1 MTVYVLRKG
10 TTVNPTVVST
20 LANAGN
26 NVNFDCPTNP
36 IIFSTNNQDDTYRMF
51 NYIST
56 DDNHSLSDGT
66 ATNQTFIQQ
75 LQGSDSAGTEYNN
88 LENTEGYRIKCY
100 SDYDST
106 GIRLNALTDSE
117 LLANDYFVLIH
128 SDNGLMHHFAKI
140 TEVLT
145 DDISGDTFEFE
156 PRLGKQIPKNT
167 KFMVFKGPSTEVTSI
182 VAVSAGIRTTT
193 ITSTNKPINDGHYSD
208 GHTAHEHPTT
218 YRMNKSLM
226 CSKPHFYFYN
236 GRLDKKNELDHN
248 TKYFLKNAETN
259 MSSAT
264 ITPATNTAFVTTPDY
279 NFSIVDYSN
288 YTIKGLIVDNLRHLD
303 DPINAANGSKQT
315 SNEGLTAVNNDFTKY
330 DKCFLN
336 ARRPTTNASGGIT
349 SGVLMLGPTRYL
361 HYSYSPAKANATPHV
376 ISSLIKESV
385 GGRGG
390 YAEAK
395 MIDTLR
401 ILPSKIEEFDSFRVR
416 HQVHTGDFFEWFP
429 LKATVSARV
438 GSTNEYTF
446 SVDGD
451 YDLKNLLSDNEE
463 VRVGDR
469 VLRVSARDT
478 LNTTADTQDITFT
491 ADSRLDSSK
500 VFSSSYT
507 LSSGDRLYRRAFSS
521 LNSTLLTTMPIIEG
535 RESNL
540 KVVILDKHFEA
551 LEASVTSSNENQ
563 KYLTLSF
570 NNALGEKY
578 GTPFSALEYVT
589 GQYKIEIERF
599 DGEVEEISTER
610 EHGQNM
616 MTISGRDNYS
626 KLISP
631 VINKNTVFSEDIV
644 YSSLS
649 PFNSLEK
656 VGEVNS
662 SGNIVFSSKEFR
674 LTKTGIVN
682 LPVSNDKIYLKYT
695 NGVMAYIGQID
706 EVAPTNTSYFI
717 ITLHHMPLAIGT
729 YVATDNEIE
738 IWREANKNYMF
749 NKALSAD
756 NQLSS
761 FATSLTGSADKGL
774 FFESGIKISD
784 SSSLIGTTTSR
795 SSGVN
800 SNATGYHIHHP
811 SSVSRKDEQFQARLS
826 DGGSNFET
834 FDTVNTLMDFS
845 ILNIS
850 TVEGKTT
857 IEIAPYLPLT
867 LGRADHND
875 YDTYDNTYTTIGT
888 TTTASTS
895 SSNATANQWLDVS
908 PSTVSTIKT
917 VAKEGLPI
925 YVDSVFAGYCLK
937 VVAYKGSS
945 ADTYKI
951 FLDRRFTNYASSATI
966 SVLTAGDSGLS
977 DYVSKDTTNLYF
989 INGAHLH
996 GGKYVSLLNSQYGS
1010 NAGDYEKPTY
1020 YNFTRPTVVL
1030 DYSLMDTYAERFG
1043 PSLFKLN
1050 HIEKGDFNRKS
1061 QTIASDYYR
1070 RASAGKNNRVALK
1083 SDTNYYGGGSK
1094 IQYYSSAYK
1103 LSQGQTTLQK
1113 IPSRFQETAHPHLSI
1128 EERGTYPA
1136 SGSLFWDYNIY
1147 EKDHNKPIVFTSADP
1162 TQGGLIKSNYYIK
1175 DFIEQIDPKVARMF
1189 LFATSDLLPYS
1200 KLRTDS
1206 LFYSN
1211 RDLTK
1216 FKLFLLNEPN
1226 EDEFTTKHSNYEGS
1240 GLSKKIL
1247 DTDYQ
1252 SANIIEYDVDDVSKL
1267 KTFGMM
1273 RLTEL
1278 VFDSTFN
1285 QFDSENP
1292 PDKKNTISKFEY
1304 DFHTLETVKNSVGAS
1319 LSVDSATATTITVND
1334 GAIIA
1339 DGDIVCDASGN
1350 MIGEVDGGLGKTSF
1364 IDATCGFDP
1373 TATDDADKKIIT
1385 HNANADIIAGLKVTG
1400 TGIPAGSS
1408 ISSITDTTHFVISAN
1423 TTGSSAV
1430 TNGSLTFSNSTITL
1444 KSLGYS
1450 ASANVVLTG
1459 SNSALV
1465 SGDVNARLLY
1475 KAERHSSIVTGHGSG
1490 ETTNSF
1496 TGENHPLK
1504 GMLHGGIYTSDAFTK
1519 GMTEVFTAPTNATSG
1534 GTSANANHYSH
1545 LTLPLVFGSG
1555 TLSTDKT
1562 AHASL
1567 YFKALDLLKYS
1578 NETPDSVGAFLQY
1591 GIFGVVL
1598 DRFGIDGGTTEPMTS
1613 SGTVF
1618 PPNANTHLRSYTG
1631 GTLVNMGLTIRPNRF
1646 RHLYGFDNNG
1656 ETNREDTTS
1665 TDATDAEGIYMGFK
1679 LRVKLPTKETSN
1691 PSGPSGTSNYKYII
1705 NSSTYPYLDYVK
1717 DLTGCY
1723 LVSEKGTEY
1732 GGLAA
1737 AGGTDSVTV
1746 TTTIDSHGQP
1756 TSINNTIPTNI
1767 GYVVTHEIDTG
1778 HLTKRHVILTDKEL
1792 PSGYYRVMQP
1802 NHTCTY
1808 RYTPK
1813 KIKLNTL
1820 SSSYTKMPYKNE
1832 TYSSTTSY
1840 LMMSGANSERVID
1853 VGAGTTGGD
1862 KENIGHNEGVLS
1874 MYALVDLD
1882 GSTAVGTRQYILS
1895 RDPDEATYQFYNS
1908 STLLS
1913 EVGETMCI
1921 SDGETTYKTSVDLEY
1936 NGTNKGTNLIFGTH
1950 KETKGVASISQILTI
1965 TTNQNIKGSPK
1976 RAMIGSVVTVCNETE
1991 DLVNDLLEENDI
2003 EFTTSFEDD
2012 YPLFLAPNY
2021 QGIDLFSAINY
2032 LIQRK
2037 NKTLAYEDGKF
2048 SLTDNNPSSSNSR
2061 LFITDRNENMLIKDF
2076 SKSKVLFDFYNEV
2089 IVYGSGFKA
2098 IRKNQRSIKK
2108 KGRKTLEIDDE
2119 NLTTQPD
2126 VDRRA
2131 GELLR
2136 LHSSLNEKIT
2146 IELGHTNISQVKAG
2160 DIVTVELLQE
2170 HVEISD
2176 YLILQMEHTI
2186 GGFIKLELGRF
2197 SKGLTDRFAEI
2208 ALHNKKTTAALRP
2221 KIFKES
2227 NFSTSIFETIT
2238 VKEVKLFIRKRTGS
2252 SGGTSFN
2259 IGFSQT
2265 TGFGGVVGFG
2275 SGGSLSETTIMEV
2288 DL

>member
-1 MTVYVLRKG
+1 MSIVVMRQGRTL
-10 TTVNPTVVST
+10 NSSSVST
-20 LANAGN
+20 LANVGN

-36 IIFSTNNQDDTYRMF
+36 VLKDSGNLDDNDRLFAFIT
-51 NYIST
+51 T
-56 DDNHSLSDGT
+56 DDSFSPT
-66 ATNQTFIQQ
+66 VIQQ

-88 LENTEGYRIKCY
+88 LENTEGYKIKCY

-117 LLANDYFVLIH
+117 LLSNNYFVLIH

-145 DDISGDTFEFE
+145 DDILGDTFEFE

-167 KFMVFKGPSTEVTSI
+167 KFMVFKGPPVNTPSL
-182 VAVSAGIRTTT
+182 VSVSMGIRATE
-193 ITSTNKPINDGHYSD
+193 ITAGS
-208 GHTAHEHPTT
+208 TT
-218 YRMNKSLM
+218 YRTNKSFL
-226 CSKPHFYFYN
+226 CSRPHFYFYN
-236 GRLDKKNELDHN
+236 DRLDKKNELDHN
-248 TKYFLKNAETN
+248 TKYFVKYESDSLTNATVN
-259 MSSAT
+259 SFST
-264 ITPATNTAFVTTPDY
+264 KTTFVTVSDFG
-279 NFSIVDYSN
+279 FSVKDYSN
-288 YTIKGLIVDNLRHLD
+288 YTIKGLIVDNLRYLD
-303 DPINAANGSKQT
+303 DPRNAASSSKQT
-315 SNEGLTAVNNDFTKY
+315 SNEGLTAVNNDFTDY
-330 DKCFLN
+330 NKCFLN
-336 ARRPTTNASGGIT
+336 ARRPTTNLSSGIT
-349 SGVLMLGPTRYL
+349 NGALMLGPTRYL

-540 KVVILDKHFEA
+540 GVVALDKHFEA
-551 LEASVTSSNENQ
+551 LEASVTASNENQ

-570 NNALGEKY
+570 NSALGEKY

-644 YSSLS
+644 YSSNS

-682 LPVSNDKIYLKYT
+682 VPVSNDKIYLKYT

-706 EVAPTNTSYFI
+706 EVVPTNTSYFI
-717 ITLHHMPLAIGT
+717 ITLHHMPLAEGV
-729 YVATDNEIE
+729 YSSNNQVE

-749 NKALSAD
+749 NKALSSD

-795 SSGVN
+795 LSGVN

-925 YVDSVFAGYCLK
+925 YVDSVFAGYCLQ
-937 VVAYKGSS
+937 VVAYEGGGS

-951 FLDRRFTNYASSATI
+951 FLDRRFTNYASSANI

-989 INGAHLH
+989 INGVHLH

-1020 YNFTRPTVVL
+1020 YNFTRPTVAL
-1030 DYSLMDTYAERFG
+1030 DYSLMNTYAERFG

-1070 RASAGKNNRVALK
+1070 RTSAGKNNRVALK

-1103 LSQGQTTLQK
+1103 LSQGQTTFQK

-1147 EKDHNKPIVFTSADP
+1147 EKNHNKPIVFTSADP

-1304 DFHTLETVKNSVGAS
+1304 DFHTLETVKNSAGAS

-1334 GAIIA
+1334 GAIIEE
-1339 DGDIVCDASGN
+1339 GDIVCDASGN

-1364 IDATCGFDP
+1364 IATCDFDP

-1385 HNANADIIAGLKVTG
+1385 HNANANIIAGLKVTG
-1400 TGIPAGSS
+1400 TGIPSGSS

-1465 SGDVNARLLY
+1465 SGNANARLLY
-1475 KAERHSSIVTGHGSG
+1475 KAEPHSSIVTGHGSG

-1534 GTSANANHYSH
+1534 GQSAHANHYSH

-1578 NETPDSVGAFLQY
+1578 NEAPDSVGAFLQY

-1598 DRFGIDGGTTEPMTS
+1598 DRFGIDGGTTRPMTS

-1646 RHLYGFDNNG
+1646 KHLYGFDNNG
-1656 ETNREDTTS
+1656 TTDTTS

-1679 LRVKLPTKETSN
+1679 LRVNLPTKESSN

-1705 NSSTYPYLDYVK
+1705 NSSTSPYLDYVK

-1732 GGLAA
+1732 GGVAT
-1737 AGGTDSVTV
+1737 AGGTASVSV

-1808 RYTPK
+1808 KHTPK

-1853 VGAGTTGGD
+1853 VGTGTTGGD

-1882 GSTAVGTRQYILS
+1882 GSVPPSNPTTTRQYILS
-1895 RDPDEATYQFYNS
+1895 RDPDEAIYQFYNS

-2037 NKTLAYEDGKF
+2037 NKTLAYEGGKF

-2146 IELGHTNISQVKAG
+2146 IELGHTNISQVKSG

-2238 VKEVKLFIRKRTGS
+2238 VKEVKLFIRKRTGG